1 MKLKQL
7 LVPFMATTV
16 CFAADAANVKVSM
29 NAVSTTMSL
38 ASKDSGK
45 AVETGEPVNK
55 VYDFEIPS
63 GEYVLTAFGTDG
75 ETVNGTIVL
84 NVTDDSEQEFKLITN
99 TAYVSNKNEDGSV
112 WTVADGDYTLDV
124 TVNTREGERQTITV
138 GNSTTAGRNTF
149 LAFNG
154 NSYTVSFIPSAAHQ
168 AEGYT
173 TLYRAGTL
181 TANVNVNGAIP
192 KAGEYMVTVPADA
205 ELSLGLK
212 FTHFTNFTVIE
223 PKSVETK
230 GGSKVYSYS
239 LADGM
244 TYNFRTWKKDGL
256 TQGGYFTMSLDE
268 TTRPALNFTDAD
280 YKAFDPKQINHDV
293 SSNQGYETGDIFV
306 NINERGHLDMK
317 VGDTFFAHAMR
328 TWELTDNSTN
338 NYFIEPDFH
347 YTVIGLDGKPSEG
360 VIEIGN
366 ADTSIS
372 PWTEIKAVGNGTA
385 IVLVTYDGI
394 GLNYYKNDV
403 KTPYLGG
410 EFWGA
415 IWPENTG
422 VYVVTVGDGVASVN
436 PNMTI
441 NEDYNQET
449 LKLAGKYVDAE
460 HDVFYYLD
468 SDPGAYYTFTPD
480 GASNV
485 TIAYPVIGERMTT
498 YNGFTADG
506 VTNNEDGSYTLLL
519 KEGRQIVRMTDA
531 SGNSAYQVLTAKTC
545 HRDITNVS
553 RPGSNIF
560 QPGDQ
565 IKIQYS
571 GLRHP
576 ANKLAG
582 IYNMSAYVTYNGIPN
597 GSSLILGSG
606 QYTFGS
612 VPSAQAV
619 TVSIPEDLDVDANP
633 EMVMDNGV
641 IQVNGYGDPIGNHRT
656 ISHIAGR
663 SPNFTAIAHKTYFG
677 AIPEVRI
684 ALSPVKNF
692 DIQIKSNVSD
702 AKIELYF
709 KGEVVNPDDS
719 GNYTGTY
726 GTYNIVATKAGYRCF
741 RGDYTIADD
750 ASGLQIFDVEMDAA
764 PNAWDGVTKT
774 EPDLLNSVYQISS
787 GAELAWFAK
796 HVNEGGEIT
805 DAVVTKD
812 IDLGNYD
819 WTPIGAN
826 SKPTG
831 GAFSGNQYEGNF
843 DGQMHTISGLYINQ
857 PTYSYQA
864 LFGYVKSCTISNV
877 EVSGSVS
884 GKQNVGGL
892 VGSMTQDAVIDR
904 CVNNANVTSVTV
916 WCSGIVGNMANAATK
931 VTNCYNTGNITGTT
945 SCGGVVGMN
954 NKESIIEN
962 VYNLGVVTGTTVG
975 ACVGGT
981 PTKEYVRNAFS
992 IYEYGVTESQTL
1004 VTEEQMRSGEVA
1016 YLLGDAFGQEIGVDE
1031 YPVLGGKKVLYD
1043 AEANR
1048 YYNDSTSG
1056 LDKIVVPD
1064 TDAEVI
1070 YYNLQGVASKN
1081 PFKGFNVVRMSD
1093 GSVRKIFVK

>member
-7 LVPFMATTV
+7 LVPFMATTF
-16 CFAADAANVKVSM
+16 CFATDAANVKVTM
-29 NAVSTTMSL
+29 NSVSTTMSL
-38 ASKDSGK
+38 ASKDSGT
-45 AVETGEPVNK
+45 AVETGEPTNR
-55 VYDFEIPS
+55 VYDFEIPA
-63 GEYVLTAFGTDG
+63 GQYVLTAFGTDG

-84 NVTDDSEQEFKLITN
+84 DVTDAAEQQFTVITN
-99 TAYVSNKNEDGSV
+99 TVYVTNKHEDGTA
-112 WTVADGDYTLDV
+112 WTVANGDFTIDV
-124 TVNTREGERQTITV
+124 TVNTREGSSITSTL
-138 GNSTTAGRNTF
+138 GNSVTAGRNTF
-149 LAFNG
+149 LALNG
-154 NSYTVSFIPSAAHQ
+154 NSYYLAFNPNETLKAA
-168 AEGYT
+168 GYT

-181 TANVNVNGAIP
+181 TANVNVSGAIP
-192 KAGEYMVTVPADA
+192 MGEDYSISVPADA
-205 ELSLGLK
+205 DLFIGMK
-212 FTHFTNFTVIE
+212 FSHFTNYTQIE

-230 GGSKVYSYS
+230 GGKKVYTYYLSQNQ
-239 LADGM
+239 
-244 TYNFRTWKKDGL
+244 TYNYRTWKSGEL
-256 TQGGYFTMSLDE
+256 TQGGYFTMSADKSQCPE
-268 TTRPALNFTDAD
+268 INFTNED
-280 YKAFDPKQINHDV
+280 YKAYNPKQINHDV
-293 SSNQGYETGDIFV
+293 NSNQGYETGDIFV

-347 YTVIGLDGKPSEG
+347 YTVIGLDGKPSTG
-360 VIEIGN
+360 VIEIEN
-366 ADTSIS
+366 ADACVS
-372 PWTEIKAVGNGTA
+372 PWSQIKAVGKGSA
-385 IVLVTYDGI
+385 IVLVTYDAI
-394 GLNYYKNDV
+394 GLNYYSGAKKSN
-403 KTPYLGG
+403 YMGG
-410 EFWGA
+410 EYWGA

-422 VYVVTVGDGVASVN
+422 VYVVTVGEAASAVK
-436 PNMTI
+436 PNMVI
-441 NEDYNQET
+441 NDAYNKET

-468 SDPGAYYTFTPD
+468 NEEGAKYTFTPE
-480 GASNV
+480 GV
-485 TIAYPVIGERMTT
+485 QEITIAYPTIGEQMAS
-498 YNGFTADG
+498 YSGFTSNG
-506 VTNNEDGSYTLLL
+506 VTKNEDGSYTLLL
-519 KEGRQIVRMTDA
+519 KEGRQIVKMTDA
-531 SGNSAYQVLTAKTC
+531 SGNAAYQVLTAKTC
-545 HRDITNVS
+545 HREITNVS

-612 VPSAQAV
+612 APSAQAV
-619 TVSIPEDLDVDANP
+619 TVNIPADLDVAANP
-633 EMVMDNGV
+633 EIVMDNGV

-656 ISHIAGR
+656 ISHLAGR

-677 AIPEVRI
+677 AIPDFKI
-684 ALSPVKNF
+684 ALSPVKDF

-709 KGEVVNPDDS
+709 KGEIVNPDES

-726 GTYNIVATKAGYRCF
+726 GTYNIVASKDGYRCF
-741 RGDYTIADD
+741 RADYNIADD
-750 ASGLQIFDVEMDAA
+750 ASGVQVFDVAMEAA
-764 PNAWDGVTKT
+764 PDAWDGVAKA
-774 EPDLLNSVYQISS
+774 EPALLNSVYQISS
-787 GAELAWFAK
+787 GAELAWFAD

-805 DAVVTKD
+805 DAVLTKD
-812 IDLGNYD
+812 IDLGNYE

-831 GAFSGNQYEGNF
+831 GVFSGNQYTGNF

-864 LFGYVKSCTISNV
+864 LFGYVKSSTISNV
-877 EVSGSVS
+877 IVAGSVS

-904 CVNNANVTSVTV
+904 CVNNANVTSATV
-916 WCSGIVGNMANAATK
+916 WCGGIVGNMANAATK

-954 NKESIIEN
+954 NKESVIEN
-962 VYNLGVVTGTTVG
+962 VYNVGVVTGTTVG
-975 ACVGGT
+975 ACIGGT
-981 PTKEYVRNAFS
+981 PTKEHVRNAFS
-992 IYEYGVTESQTL
+992 IYEYGITESQTL
-1004 VTEEQMRSGEVA
+1004 VTVEQMESGEVA
-1016 YLLGDAFGQEIGVDE
+1016 YMLGEAFGQEIGVDK

-1043 AEANR
+1043 AETNR

-1056 LDKIVVPD
+1056 LDNIAVPD

-1070 YYNLQGVASKN
+1070 YYNLEGVASKT

-1093 GSVRKIFVK
+1093 GSVRKIFVR